1 MSAVRKIS
9 DLRERKWRGLWVLSV
24 IDECADVMEGER
36 SSLVQENYVNA
47 LKEGSEN
54 VYSQQKKA
62 VGVG

>member
-1 MSAVRKIS
+1 M
-9 DLRERKWRGLWVLSV
+9 LSV